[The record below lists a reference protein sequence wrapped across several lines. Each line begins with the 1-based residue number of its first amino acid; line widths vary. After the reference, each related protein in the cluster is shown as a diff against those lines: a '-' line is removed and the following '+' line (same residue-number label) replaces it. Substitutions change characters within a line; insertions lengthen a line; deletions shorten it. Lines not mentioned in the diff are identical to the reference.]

1 MANFGIRDTSP
12 MPVDHIRYDILAQEA
27 LRGVVRTVLTDAAE
41 NGLPGEHHFYISF
54 DTCADGVRL
63 SPRMMAEYPKEM
75 TIVLQHQ
82 FWDLM
87 VTAEGFEVGMSF
99 GGIPERVA
107 VPFTAIK
114 GFHDPSVE
122 FILRFQEIEEGAGEG
137 LESESPRRRSRDARE
152 RAPAGKDRGAAR
164 PPAKHKAGRTRPP
177 WPQCLRPPSPMRPI
191 LRRPAPLPRRH
202 RTRDRTNRWAAARS
216 CGLIASGKNSE

>member
-1 MANFGIRDTSP
+1 

-27 LRGVVRTVLTDAAE
+27 LRGVVRTVLADAAE

-63 SPRMMAEYPKEM
+63 SPRMLAEYPKEM

-122 FILRFQEIEEGAGEG
+122 FILRFQEIEAGSGEG
-137 LESESPRRRSRDARE
+137 LESESQEESPGARE
-152 RAPAGKDRGAAR
+152 RAPTGKDRGAAR
-164 PPAKHKAGRTRPP
+164 PPAKHKAGRT
-177 WPQCLRPPSPMRPI
+177 LAAV
-191 LRRPAPLPRRH
+191 PAP
-202 RTRDRTNRWAAARS
+202 TKSDAADPEAAS
-216 CGLIASGKNSE
+216 TSGKTTSDEGPDKPVGGGEVVRLDRFRKK